1 MPTGTDAGEN
11 LATSDWLLA
20 AADAEPSAAESEPA
34 VQRAGLV
41 GVTGAHAEPVLKID
55 PFTYWLYVTK
65 FEFRAKLAAGE
76 VNCAAQLLPGGAHCA
91 PCTILTGTLAA
102 MQVNKRVSLFTFIVY
117 NCTFSSITARIY
129 QDRDWHAVILTSL
142 LACFVYILASTL
154 PVYGAKFKLQLKNN
168 ASHTNTLTV
177 ELSYFSFSI
186 ICSM

>member
-102 MQVNKRVSLFTFIVY
+102 MQVNKRVSLFTFIVLQLHFLF
-117 NCTFSSITARIY
+117 NNH
-129 QDRDWHAVILTSL
+129 QDLPGSG
-142 LACFVYILASTL
+142 LACCDINQSLGLLCLHFGQHFACLWRQIQTTT
-154 PVYGAKFKLQLKNN
+154 KK
-168 ASHTNTLTV
+168 
-177 ELSYFSFSI
+177 
-186 ICSM
+186 